1 MQKIKIGRLALWRGL
16 TRSFFIDQNLD
27 TQAQHMADMVPR
39 HFVLRLWHDGK
50 NSNVAVRLDKELGSA
65 ETAAEI
71 ARAFGVNSVQIKSIL
86 AFPLHGP
93 THTPANPAENI
104 PLNLN
109 GYDIGHAYN
118 LRIKNLLFGDRY
130 VLRVEF
136 APTERSYREHE

>member
-1 MQKIKIGRLALWRGL
+1 
-16 TRSFFIDQNLD
+16 
-27 TQAQHMADMVPR
+27 MADMVPR

-71 ARAFGVNSVQIKSIL
+71 ARAFGVNSVQIKSIF
-86 AFPLHGP
+86 AFPLNGP
-93 THTPANPAENI
+93 NPADNAENI